1 MTLTTPEARKQ
12 MFDRIDSVWSTQAAA
27 IAGALPEMRYQGVK
41 EAAKPGA
48 DKYWAR
54 ASTQH
59 VLTRQSAFTNQE
71 QGEGGSKVI
80 YETSG
85 VLYIQIFAPM
95 SDLTGWARGEL
106 LAQLGKG
113 MFMAWETSGS
123 VWFRNPRFEEL
134 EDDGTWY
141 RWNVKVDF
149 QYSEAK
155 E

>member
-1 MTLTTPEARKQ
+1 MTLTTPEARRQ
-12 MFDRIDSVWSTQAAA
+12 MFDRVDSVWSSD
-27 IAGALPEMRYQGVK
+27 AGAIVGATPEMRYQGVK
-41 EAAKPGA
+41 EGDKPGA

-54 ASTQH
+54 TSTQH
-59 VLTRQSAFTNQE
+59 VLTRQGAFTNPE

-85 VLYIQIFAPM
+85 ILFIQIFAPM
-95 SDLTGWARGEL
+95 SDPEGWAKGEL

-123 VWFRNPRFEEL
+123 VWFRNPRYEEL
-134 EDDGTWY
+134 EHDGTWY